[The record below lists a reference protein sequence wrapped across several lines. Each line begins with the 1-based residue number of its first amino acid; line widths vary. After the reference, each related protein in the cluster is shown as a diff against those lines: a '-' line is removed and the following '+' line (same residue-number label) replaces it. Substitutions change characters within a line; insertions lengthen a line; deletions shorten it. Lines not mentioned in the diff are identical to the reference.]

1 MSVDVSLISTV
12 SSIYSYTALGVG
24 LVLAAAGLGSALG
37 WGLICAKFMEGI
49 TRQPEMLP
57 VLRIQMFIT
66 AGLMESFPFI
76 MVAFA
81 MSFTFAN
88 PFVGA
93 ALEAVRGLGGP

>member
-12 SSIYSYTALGVG
+12 SSIYSSTALGVG
-24 LVLAAAGLGSALG
+24 VVLAAAGLGSALG

-81 MSFTFAN
+81 MYFTFAN

-93 ALEAVRGLGGP
+93 ALEAVRAMGGP